1 METWVAFR
9 GVRHAGA
16 SQGLLTLIG
25 VTLLAFSAGAA
36 KWNLTRPRLEAL
48 DPVLM
53 RAVTSSVSQH
63 DVKSILSHRPSSG
76 PVHIK
81 LYTSCDEVQY
91 CTVFTAMD
99 FTDAQSEQ
107 STVSLRV
114 AVSVLAGSGPSYK
127 ISGSS
132 WQVLR
137 TDPATNASTTY
148 SGLFSNLGHFPPV
161 GDSEAI
167 TALLVSI
174 RSAIEDALF
183 ANGVSPNQD
192 TDQIRIAAARQL
204 KSL

>member
-1 METWVAFR
+1 MEKWVAFG
-9 GVRHAGA
+9 GVNRAGA
-16 SQGLLTLIG
+16 SRGLLTLVGIG
-25 VTLLAFSAGAA
+25 LLGFGAGAT
-36 KWNLTRPRLEAL
+36 KWYLTPPRLEAL

-63 DVKSILSHRPSSG
+63 DVKAILAHRPSSG

-81 LYTSCDEVQY
+81 LYTSCDEAQH

-99 FTDAQSEQ
+99 FTDALSEQ

-114 AVSVLAGSGPSYK
+114 AVSVLAGSSRSYK

-132 WQVLR
+132 WQVRR
-137 TDPATNASTTY
+137 TDPATNASATY
-148 SGLFSNLGHFPPV
+148 AGLFSNLGDFPPV
-161 GDSEAI
+161 GDGKAI
-167 TALLVSI
+167 TGLLVSI
-174 RSAIEDALF
+174 QSAIGDALV

-204 KSL
+204 

>member
-1 METWVAFR
+1 METWEAFG
-9 GVRHAGA
+9 GVKRAGA
-16 SQGLLTLIG
+16 SRGLLTLVGIG
-25 VTLLAFSAGAA
+25 LLALGAGAT
-36 KWNLTRPRLEAL
+36 KWYPTPPQLEEL

-63 DVKSILSHRPSSG
+63 DVKAILAHRPSSG

-81 LYTSCDEVQY
+81 LYTSCDEVQH

-99 FTDAQSEQ
+99 FTDALSEQ

-114 AVSVLAGSGPSYK
+114 AVSVLAGASPSYK

-132 WQVLR
+132 WQVRR
-137 TDPATNASTTY
+137 TDPATNASATY
-148 SGLFSNLGHFPPV
+148 SGLFSNLVNFPPI
-161 GDSEAI
+161 GDSKAI

-174 RSAIEDALF
+174 QSAIEDALL

-192 TDQIRIAAARQL
+192 TDQIRIAAARQI
-204 KSL
+204 